1 MLFLEFRRIMAGLM
15 AAVMLVSAGAV
26 AVAENKAMPAE
37 FSGTYQFQEV
47 GTLRDVA
54 DRVGGLMLKSID
66 DYIKSSGNKN
76 PNVLSELIEVS
87 LHNAETHNEVHR
99 NRERT
104 DLFYFNEDWFKGN
117 AADGTPDL
125 DMAIMSQQLSLAV
138 CTNAETGADANAL
151 LEKLGFDNIRVY
163 NSEDE
168 GVDTDALG
176 TRFVIAAKPLADGT
190 TLVTVLPD
198 ISNTAPSWVD
208 NLDVGS
214 MDTDGIYHGGFSKA
228 AKFAKDCLDEY
239 VDGISGAVKYWI
251 TGYSR
256 GGAISN
262 LLSAFLT
269 DDPLSGAEQKDVF
282 AYTFSSPGT
291 VELTESDTTHNNIHN
306 YISKY
311 DIVPA
316 LPPHMV
322 SDGMNID
329 GTSSDDGLTFRRY
342 GVDHIIQDVEGVE
355 ETDILEYIYAIS
367 PTIFEDYRMHGMAT
381 DFAEMEVVIPDTL
394 NLELHGTIGTLTDA
408 IVERMYG
415 ANPEDM
421 AGIVSS
427 IDTIAELFSRETAGL
442 LKDFFEQIQ
451 DITAP
456 EQIDEQKLNALMT
469 SVHRVLTSLAEY
481 DVSGL
486 TREVE
491 NSPTQDQFIYDY
503 DEKIQTAVIQVL
515 TTLLDARDGMNEES
529 KTNMENFRATLE
541 HIVTQINDKEGI
553 DISGEDYSEILNID
567 DAETYRDLYDKIYR
581 LVELISKSMSEKAAE
596 EGTDKMNA
604 VLEAAFG
611 LNNNLKETVHNV
623 ILQLADCKTDANG
636 EKVFTNRAK
645 QTQKDL
651 TTSILIIYFASRL
664 QKEENANEELVQY
677 LKNVT
682 VGNAS
687 DVRYA
692 DNDEEEYQYMNTS
705 GCLSRILYSI
715 LRAAKIECPYTNESG
730 ETVYGEVNEEMSV
743 EIAGKLFDSVL
754 RLIKNNKLVIGD
766 IFNPETESGSRRAA
780 QFKALLNGALTV
792 SHNIKRILYAHY
804 PEVYL
809 SWMRAG
815 AATDENSF
823 YYGGVVAPMGRVN
836 DGGETE
842 FALLG
847 DAKYDA
853 AVAMTGADGV
863 TANVNYTS
871 FDDAVTVSPGTIDIS
886 DINAV
891 GSKTDTE
898 TLLSKDIDA
907 GNVLKMEGNISV
919 NKDTYLLE
927 NNLTSSELT
936 MRAEGAFKML
946 FSYLLKGYAELKERA
961 VTGTAAN
968 DDSSTDWKA
977 YSVEVKSAKE
987 EDESPSLRMLVDNA
1001 TAVNTRVDSEA
1012 NTIVTTRK
1020 MFVGSEELMNKT
1032 ITEWNVT
1039 NSGSVSNY
1047 RVGYD
1052 NEGKVSNVCA
1062 TLKLTIPEDINTL
1075 SFTRKNKTQQLA
1087 VTPAFGIKS
1096 VKVEND
1102 AIKSVELKGE
1112 PEPSAI
1118 YVAVYDSAAALKDVR
1133 RVDVTK
1139 ETSYDFDLPLIQN
1152 GSYKI
1157 LLWGTDMKPIGM
1169 ME

>member
-1 MLFLEFRRIMAGLM
+1 MLFLKFRRIISGLM
-15 AAVMLVSAGAV
+15 AAVILVSAGAV

-76 PNVLSELIEVS
+76 PNVLSELIEVL

-138 CTNAETGADANAL
+138 CTNAETGADANAF

-239 VDGISGAVKYWI
+239 VEGISGDVKYWI

-282 AYTFSSPGT
+282 TYTFSSPGT

-451 DITAP
+451 VITAP

-503 DEKIQTAVIQVL
+503 DEKIQTAAIQAL

-529 KTNMENFRATLE
+529 K
-541 HIVTQINDKEGI
+541 
-553 DISGEDYSEILNID
+553 
-567 DAETYRDLYDKIYR
+567 
-581 LVELISKSMSEKAAE
+581 
-596 EGTDKMNA
+596 
-604 VLEAAFG
+604 
-611 LNNNLKETVHNV
+611 
-623 ILQLADCKTDANG
+623 
-636 EKVFTNRAK
+636 
-645 QTQKDL
+645 
-651 TTSILIIYFASRL
+651 
-664 QKEENANEELVQY
+664 
-677 LKNVT
+677 
-682 VGNAS
+682 
-687 DVRYA
+687 
-692 DNDEEEYQYMNTS
+692 
-705 GCLSRILYSI
+705 
-715 LRAAKIECPYTNESG
+715 
-730 ETVYGEVNEEMSV
+730 
-743 EIAGKLFDSVL
+743 
-754 RLIKNNKLVIGD
+754 
-766 IFNPETESGSRRAA
+766 RRAA

-823 YYGGVVAPMGRVN
+823 YYGGVVAPMGRVK
-836 DGGETE
+836 DCGETE

-847 DAKYDA
+847 DAKYDS
-853 AVAMTGADGV
+853 AVTMTGADGV
-863 TANVNYTS
+863 TANVNYAS
-871 FDDAVTVSPGTIDIS
+871 YADAVKVRPGTIDIS

-1020 MFVGSEELMNKT
+1020 MFVGNEELMNKT

-1039 NSGSVSNY
+1039 NSGSVINY

-1052 NEGKVSNVCA
+1052 NDGNVSNVCA

-1075 SFTRKNKTQQLA
+1075 SFTWKNKTQQLA

-1102 AIKSVELKGE
+1102 TIKSVELKGE
-1112 PEPSAI
+1112 PESSAI
-1118 YVAVYDSAAALKDVR
+1118 YVAVYDSAAALKDVI

-1152 GSYKI
+1152 GSYKV

>member
-1 MLFLEFRRIMAGLM
+1 MLFLKFRRIISGLM
-15 AAVMLVSAGAV
+15 AAVILVSAGAV

-104 DLFYFNEDWFKGN
+104 DLFYFNEDWFKSN

-138 CTNAETGADANAL
+138 CTNAETGADANAF

-239 VDGISGAVKYWI
+239 VEGISGDVKYWI

-282 AYTFSSPGT
+282 TYTFSSPGT

-316 LPPHMV
+316 LPSHMV

-329 GTSSDDGLTFRRY
+329 GTSGDDGLTFRRY

-427 IDTIAELFSRETAGL
+427 IDTIAVLFSRETAGL

-451 DITAP
+451 DNTAP
-456 EQIDEQKLNALMT
+456 NQIDEQKLNALMT

-503 DEKIQTAVIQVL
+503 DEKIQTAAIQVL

-529 KTNMENFRATLE
+529 K
-541 HIVTQINDKEGI
+541 
-553 DISGEDYSEILNID
+553 
-567 DAETYRDLYDKIYR
+567 
-581 LVELISKSMSEKAAE
+581 
-596 EGTDKMNA
+596 
-604 VLEAAFG
+604 
-611 LNNNLKETVHNV
+611 
-623 ILQLADCKTDANG
+623 
-636 EKVFTNRAK
+636 
-645 QTQKDL
+645 
-651 TTSILIIYFASRL
+651 
-664 QKEENANEELVQY
+664 
-677 LKNVT
+677 
-682 VGNAS
+682 
-687 DVRYA
+687 
-692 DNDEEEYQYMNTS
+692 
-705 GCLSRILYSI
+705 
-715 LRAAKIECPYTNESG
+715 
-730 ETVYGEVNEEMSV
+730 
-743 EIAGKLFDSVL
+743 
-754 RLIKNNKLVIGD
+754 
-766 IFNPETESGSRRAA
+766 RRAA

-823 YYGGVVAPMGRVN
+823 YYGGVVAPMGRVK
-836 DGGETE
+836 DCGETE

-847 DAKYDA
+847 DAKYDS
-853 AVAMTGADGV
+853 AVTMTGADGV

-871 FDDAVTVSPGTIDIS
+871 FDDAVTVRPGTIDIS

-907 GNVLKMEGNISV
+907 DNVLKMEGNISV

-1020 MFVGSEELMNKT
+1020 MFVGNEELMNKT

-1039 NSGSVSNY
+1039 NSGSVINY

-1052 NEGKVSNVCA
+1052 NDGNVSNVCA

-1075 SFTRKNKTQQLA
+1075 SFTWKNKTQQLA

-1102 AIKSVELKGE
+1102 TIKSVELKGE
-1112 PEPSAI
+1112 PESSAI
-1118 YVAVYDSAAALKDVR
+1118 YVAVYDSAAALKDVI

-1152 GSYKI
+1152 GSYKV
-1157 LLWGTDMKPIGM
+1157 LLWGTDMKPIVM

>member
-1 MLFLEFRRIMAGLM
+1 MLFLKFRRIISGLM
-15 AAVMLVSAGAV
+15 AAVILVSAGAV

-104 DLFYFNEDWFKGN
+104 DLFYFNEDWFKSN

-138 CTNAETGADANAL
+138 CTNAETGADANAF

-239 VDGISGAVKYWI
+239 VEGISGDVKYWI

-282 AYTFSSPGT
+282 TYTFSSPGT

-316 LPPHMV
+316 LPSHMV

-329 GTSSDDGLTFRRY
+329 GTSGDDGLTFRRY

-427 IDTIAELFSRETAGL
+427 IDTIAVLFSRETAGL

-451 DITAP
+451 DNTAP
-456 EQIDEQKLNALMT
+456 NQIDEQKLNALMT

-503 DEKIQTAVIQVL
+503 DEKIQTAAIQVL

-529 KTNMENFRATLE
+529 K
-541 HIVTQINDKEGI
+541 
-553 DISGEDYSEILNID
+553 
-567 DAETYRDLYDKIYR
+567 
-581 LVELISKSMSEKAAE
+581 
-596 EGTDKMNA
+596 
-604 VLEAAFG
+604 
-611 LNNNLKETVHNV
+611 
-623 ILQLADCKTDANG
+623 
-636 EKVFTNRAK
+636 
-645 QTQKDL
+645 
-651 TTSILIIYFASRL
+651 
-664 QKEENANEELVQY
+664 
-677 LKNVT
+677 
-682 VGNAS
+682 
-687 DVRYA
+687 
-692 DNDEEEYQYMNTS
+692 
-705 GCLSRILYSI
+705 
-715 LRAAKIECPYTNESG
+715 
-730 ETVYGEVNEEMSV
+730 
-743 EIAGKLFDSVL
+743 
-754 RLIKNNKLVIGD
+754 
-766 IFNPETESGSRRAA
+766 RRAA

-823 YYGGVVAPMGRVN
+823 YYGGVVAPMGRVK
-836 DGGETE
+836 DCGETE

-847 DAKYDA
+847 DAKYDS
-853 AVAMTGADGV
+853 AVTMTGADGV

-871 FDDAVTVSPGTIDIS
+871 FDDAVTVRPGTIDIS

-1020 MFVGSEELMNKT
+1020 MFVGNEELMNKT

-1039 NSGSVSNY
+1039 NSGSVINY

-1052 NEGKVSNVCA
+1052 NDGNVSNVCA

-1075 SFTRKNKTQQLA
+1075 SFTWKNKTQQLA

-1102 AIKSVELKGE
+1102 TIKSVELKGE
-1112 PEPSAI
+1112 PESSAI
-1118 YVAVYDSAAALKDVR
+1118 YVAVYDSAAALKDVI

-1152 GSYKI
+1152 GSYKV
-1157 LLWGTDMKPIGM
+1157 LLWGTDMKPIVM

>member
-1 MLFLEFRRIMAGLM
+1 
-15 AAVMLVSAGAV
+15 
-26 AVAENKAMPAE
+26 
-37 FSGTYQFQEV
+37 
-47 GTLRDVA
+47 
-54 DRVGGLMLKSID
+54 LK
-66 DYIKSSGNKN
+66 
-76 PNVLSELIEVS
+76 
-87 LHNAETHNEVHR
+87 
-99 NRERT
+99 
-104 DLFYFNEDWFKGN
+104 
-117 AADGTPDL
+117 
-125 DMAIMSQQLSLAV
+125 
-138 CTNAETGADANAL
+138 
-151 LEKLGFDNIRVY
+151 
-163 NSEDE
+163 
-168 GVDTDALG
+168 
-176 TRFVIAAKPLADGT
+176 
-190 TLVTVLPD
+190 
-198 ISNTAPSWVD
+198 
-208 NLDVGS
+208 
-214 MDTDGIYHGGFSKA
+214 
-228 AKFAKDCLDEY
+228 
-239 VDGISGAVKYWI
+239 
-251 TGYSR
+251 
-256 GGAISN
+256 
-262 LLSAFLT
+262 
-269 DDPLSGAEQKDVF
+269 
-282 AYTFSSPGT
+282 
-291 VELTESDTTHNNIHN
+291 
-306 YISKY
+306 
-311 DIVPA
+311 
-316 LPPHMV
+316 
-322 SDGMNID
+322 
-329 GTSSDDGLTFRRY
+329 
-342 GVDHIIQDVEGVE
+342 
-355 ETDILEYIYAIS
+355 
-367 PTIFEDYRMHGMAT
+367 
-381 DFAEMEVVIPDTL
+381 
-394 NLELHGTIGTLTDA
+394 
-408 IVERMYG
+408 
-415 ANPEDM
+415 
-421 AGIVSS
+421 
-427 IDTIAELFSRETAGL
+427 
-442 LKDFFEQIQ
+442 
-451 DITAP
+451 
-456 EQIDEQKLNALMT
+456 T

-503 DEKIQTAVIQVL
+503 DQKKQTAVIQAL

-529 KTNMENFRATLE
+529 K
-541 HIVTQINDKEGI
+541 
-553 DISGEDYSEILNID
+553 
-567 DAETYRDLYDKIYR
+567 
-581 LVELISKSMSEKAAE
+581 
-596 EGTDKMNA
+596 
-604 VLEAAFG
+604 
-611 LNNNLKETVHNV
+611 
-623 ILQLADCKTDANG
+623 
-636 EKVFTNRAK
+636 
-645 QTQKDL
+645 
-651 TTSILIIYFASRL
+651 
-664 QKEENANEELVQY
+664 
-677 LKNVT
+677 
-682 VGNAS
+682 
-687 DVRYA
+687 
-692 DNDEEEYQYMNTS
+692 
-705 GCLSRILYSI
+705 
-715 LRAAKIECPYTNESG
+715 
-730 ETVYGEVNEEMSV
+730 
-743 EIAGKLFDSVL
+743 
-754 RLIKNNKLVIGD
+754 
-766 IFNPETESGSRRAA
+766 RRAA

-847 DAKYDA
+847 DAKYDS

-863 TANVNYTS
+863 PAAVNYTS
-871 FDDAVTVSPGTIDIS
+871 YADAVTVSPGTIDIS

-1039 NSGSVSNY
+1039 NSGSVINY

-1052 NEGKVSNVCA
+1052 NDGNVSNVCA

-1075 SFTRKNKTQQLA
+1075 SFTWKNKTQQLA

-1102 AIKSVELKGE
+1102 TIKSVELKGE
-1112 PEPSAI
+1112 PESSAI

-1152 GSYKI
+1152 GSYKV

>member
-1 MLFLEFRRIMAGLM
+1 MLFLKFRRIISGLM
-15 AAVMLVSAGAV
+15 AAVILVSAGAV

-76 PNVLSELIEVS
+76 PNVLSELIEVL

-138 CTNAETGADANAL
+138 CTNAETGADANAF

-239 VDGISGAVKYWI
+239 VEGISGDVKYWI

-282 AYTFSSPGT
+282 TYTFSSPGT

-329 GTSSDDGLTFRRY
+329 VTSSDDGLTFRRY

-451 DITAP
+451 VITAP

-503 DEKIQTAVIQVL
+503 DEKIQTAAIQAL

-529 KTNMENFRATLE
+529 K
-541 HIVTQINDKEGI
+541 
-553 DISGEDYSEILNID
+553 
-567 DAETYRDLYDKIYR
+567 
-581 LVELISKSMSEKAAE
+581 
-596 EGTDKMNA
+596 
-604 VLEAAFG
+604 
-611 LNNNLKETVHNV
+611 
-623 ILQLADCKTDANG
+623 
-636 EKVFTNRAK
+636 
-645 QTQKDL
+645 
-651 TTSILIIYFASRL
+651 
-664 QKEENANEELVQY
+664 
-677 LKNVT
+677 
-682 VGNAS
+682 
-687 DVRYA
+687 
-692 DNDEEEYQYMNTS
+692 
-705 GCLSRILYSI
+705 
-715 LRAAKIECPYTNESG
+715 
-730 ETVYGEVNEEMSV
+730 
-743 EIAGKLFDSVL
+743 
-754 RLIKNNKLVIGD
+754 
-766 IFNPETESGSRRAA
+766 RRAA

-847 DAKYDA
+847 DAKYDFA
-853 AVAMTGADGV
+853 ATMTGADGV
-863 TANVNYTS
+863 TANVNYAS
-871 FDDAVTVSPGTIDIS
+871 YADAVKVRPGTIDIS

-1039 NSGSVSNY
+1039 NSGSVINY

-1052 NEGKVSNVCA
+1052 NDGNVSNVCA

-1075 SFTRKNKTQQLA
+1075 SFTWKNKTQQLA

-1102 AIKSVELKGE
+1102 TIKSVELKGE
-1112 PEPSAI
+1112 PESSAI
-1118 YVAVYDSAAALKDVR
+1118 YVAVYDSAAALKDVI

-1139 ETSYDFDLPLIQN
+1139 ETSYDLDLPLIQN
-1152 GSYKI
+1152 GSYKV